1 MAVQHVLRNSVLKTI
16 EDEMAFALGT
26 DLHIVDHGAG
36 DCPVLLR
43 HLFAGNNQLVEVHG
57 PDVTKM
63 NIQTQGLA
71 DVGIVWMQ
79 RPNEILL
86 KCAGGT
92 PSVSK
97 HKRHLLLL

>member
-1 MAVQHVLRNSVLKTI
+1 MVNSVLKTI
-16 EDEMAFALGT
+16 EDEMAFAFGT
-26 DLHIVDHGAG
+26 DVHIVNHGAG

-43 HLFAGNNQLVEVHG
+43 NVFASNNMLVEAGHG
-57 PDVTKM
+57 PNMTKI

-92 PSVSK
+92 PSV
-97 HKRHLLLL
+97 RRGP

>member
-1 MAVQHVLRNSVLKTI
+1 MVNSVLKTI
-16 EDEMAFALGT
+16 EDEMAFAFGT
-26 DLHIVDHGAG
+26 DVHIVNHGAG

-43 HLFAGNNQLVEVHG
+43 NVFASNNLLVEAGHG
-57 PDVTKM
+57 PNVTKI

-79 RPNEILL
+79 SPNEILL

-97 HKRHLLLL
+97 KT